1 MRSYRHKPKKGSKK
15 YPCRK
20 RNFTFYIVFEILNF
34 CNSAPKSETCTMSRR
49 SHLQAYD
56 IIFTSRVRVCLLL
69 DNRII
74 AQSMLHSS
82 LPHTVFPQGE
92 LFMAFQA
99 ILAYLG
105 RLRTIP
111 CGGQLHFEHIES
123 ILVALKRGDLTS
135 SYYKEWKQTS
145 LNHKLKSPYYIVT
158 GTFQQGPFE
167 SHTLT

>member
-1 MRSYRHKPKKGSKK
+1 MK
-15 YPCRK
+15 C
-20 RNFTFYIVFEILNF
+20 EIF
-34 CNSAPKSETCTMSRR
+34 ISCISVPKSETCTMSRR
-49 SHLQAYD
+49 SHLQAGKSQCAYD
-56 IIFTSRVRVCLLL
+56 IIFTLKVRVCLLS

-74 AQSMLHSS
+74 AQSMPYSS
-82 LPHTVFPQGE
+82 LPHIVFPQGE

-135 SYYKEWKQTS
+135 SYYKE
-145 LNHKLKSPYYIVT
+145 
-158 GTFQQGPFE
+158 
-167 SHTLT
+167 